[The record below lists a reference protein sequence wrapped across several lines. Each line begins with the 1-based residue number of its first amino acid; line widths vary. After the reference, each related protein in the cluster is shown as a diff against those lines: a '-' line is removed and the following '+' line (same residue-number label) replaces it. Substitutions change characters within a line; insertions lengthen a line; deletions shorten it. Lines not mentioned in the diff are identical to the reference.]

1 MFSTRRRGRRGRRRA
16 GRGRARGRGAA
27 RRRRRPRPWA
37 RRRRNR
43 RPERRGRA
51 GGGFGGRFG
60 EGEVGRRGRGVF
72 FDTRASWLFFA
83 RGRGGR
89 LTCTGTSAPNAS
101 YCLAALPRLGATST
115 CLAAG
120 RGSLTET
127 TCGMA
132 ACALV
137 RVRRG
142 LPRARRPRVGRAD
155 AVVVVVARPRRSPL
169 SARASRGRRRRARR
183 EVVPRHRPG
192 LRVERVRLVPVEGV
206 VHGVA
211 AVVGP
216 VALEGPALVRA
227 AAPRA
232 TPGEARTRR
241 ARRAARGGRAGRTID
256 ALASERSAMWG
267 GGGECGGRARGRR
280 ASFGGVAPSRFSKEI
295 GGTSVRSPVFEL

>member
-43 RPERRGRA
+43 RPGRRGRA
-51 GGGFGGRFG
+51 GGVGGRFG

-72 FDTRASWLFFA
+72 FDTRASLLFFA

-137 RVRRG
+137 RV
-142 LPRARRPRVGRAD
+142 
-155 AVVVVVARPRRSPL
+155 
-169 SARASRGRRRRARR
+169 
-183 EVVPRHRPG
+183 H
-192 LRVERVRLVPVEGV
+192 
-206 VHGVA
+206 A
-211 AVVGP
+211 AAP
-216 VALEGPALVRA
+216 PARA
-227 AAPRA
+227 AAPA
-232 TPGEARTRR
+232 SDEPTRSSSSSSR
-241 ARRAARGGRAGRTID
+241 VHAGPRSRRGRP
-256 ALASERSAMWG
+256 G
-267 GGGECGGRARGRR
+267 GGGVVGRGGKSSHGIARG
-280 ASFGGVAPSRFSKEI
+280 SGSSGYDSSPSKE
-295 GGTSVRSPVFEL
+295 

>member
-1 MFSTRRRGRRGRRRA
+1 VFSTRRRGRRGRRRA

-51 GGGFGGRFG
+51 GGGDGGRFG

-72 FDTRASWLFFA
+72 FDTRASLLFFA

-137 RVRRG
+137 RVH
-142 LPRARRPRVGRAD
+142 AA
-155 AVVVVVARPRRSPL
+155 ASP
-169 SARASRGRRRRARR
+169 
-183 EVVPRHRPG
+183 P
-192 LRVERVRLVPVEGV
+192 
-206 VHGVA
+206 
-211 AVVGP
+211 
-216 VALEGPALVRA
+216 RA
-227 AAPRA
+227 AAPA
-232 TPGEARTRR
+232 SDEPTRSSSSSR
-241 ARRAARGGRAGRTID
+241 VHAGPRSRRGRP
-256 ALASERSAMWG
+256 G
-267 GGGECGGRARGRR
+267 GGGVVGRGGKSSHGIARG
-280 ASFGGVAPSRFSKEI
+280 SGSSGYDSSPSKE
-295 GGTSVRSPVFEL
+295 